1 MTTSAVKRLP
11 SNQNSAGHLLWLVRT
26 GRARTRSELQS
37 YTGLA
42 RSTITQRLDLLRA
55 TGYLRAS
62 GVEGSTGGRPAELL
76 EVDTG
81 HGVVLVADLGGNH
94 ARAAVVDLGG
104 QPLAEEHEPIKIGQ
118 GPESVLG
125 WVDGAFRRV
134 LARAGWDPDR
144 VRGIG
149 VGVPGPVE
157 FDVGVVT
164 QPPIMPGWDGYP
176 IADRLRR
183 TWNRPVF
190 VDNDANLM
198 ALGEQT
204 VHYPGCPALVLVKVA
219 TGVGAGVVIDGQVY
233 RGIDGGA
240 GDIGHI
246 RLHGHP
252 EARCE
257 CGLYGCLAAVASG
270 LALAQRLTAAG
281 TPTSSGAELVERI
294 RSGHVEAVQL
304 ARTAGKL
311 VGEVLSTVVC
321 MLNPAV
327 LVIAGDLADI
337 HFVTGVREVLYQ
349 SALPRSTRHLEV
361 TTSRLGAQ
369 SAVAGGYAMVVDQV
383 YAPAAVDAELARM
396 VPADLA
402 ASGR

>member
-1 MTTSAVKRLP
+1 MLTRDRP
-11 SNQNSAGHLLWLVRT
+11 GGNQNSAGHLLCLVRT
-26 GRARTRSELQS
+26 GRARTRAELQS
-37 YTGLA
+37 YTGLS
-42 RSTITQRLDLLRA
+42 RSTITQRLDVLRA

-76 EVDTG
+76 EVDIG

-94 ARAAVVDLGG
+94 ARAAVVDLAGR
-104 QPLAEEHEPIKIGQ
+104 PLAEEHEPIKIGA

-125 WVDGAFRRV
+125 WVDGALRRV
-134 LARAGWDPDR
+134 LAKTGWDAAQ

-176 IADRLRR
+176 IAERLRS
-183 TWNRPVF
+183 TWDRPVY

-204 VHYPGCPALVLVKVA
+204 VHYPDCPTLVLVKVA
-219 TGVGAGVVIDGQVY
+219 TGVGAGVIINGQVY

-246 RLHGHP
+246 RLHDHR

-270 LALAQRLTAAG
+270 LALAQQLTAAG

-294 RSGHVEAVQL
+294 RSGHAEAVHL

-361 TTSRLGAQ
+361 ITSRLGAQ
-369 SAVAGGYAMVVDQV
+369 SAVIGGYAMVVDQV
-383 YAPAAVDAELARM
+383 YAPAAVDAELARLM
-396 VPADLA
+396 PTA
-402 ASGR
+402 ASIC